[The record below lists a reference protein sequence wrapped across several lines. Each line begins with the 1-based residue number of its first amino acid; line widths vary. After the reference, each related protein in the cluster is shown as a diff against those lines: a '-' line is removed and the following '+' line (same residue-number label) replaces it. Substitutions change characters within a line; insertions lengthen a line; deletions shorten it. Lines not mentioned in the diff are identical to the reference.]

1 MPQASKKVAEL
12 DSPELES
19 KGRGTN
25 SKAHNLQN
33 NPSLELIKITLFV
46 SLYLVM
52 TEGTKKPFS
61 VREIRE
67 EFPALRQLI
76 YNKNLIYFDN
86 GATSQK
92 PQVVLD
98 AINRYYSKD
107 NANIHRGVHFMS
119 QKATN
124 EYEES
129 RKIIQKYIN
138 AKKSEEIIFTKGT
151 TDGINLVAYS
161 FGELLSAGDEIIITA
176 MEHHSNIV
184 PWQMLCQRKNLTLRV
199 VPINKKGELIMDE
212 FDKLLNSK
220 TKLVAVTQISNT
232 LGTINPVKEI
242 AQKAHAVGAKILVD
256 GAQSIQHMPIDV
268 KDMDCDFFV
277 FSGHKVFGPTGIGV
291 LYGKEDL
298 LDRMPPYQGGGD
310 MIARVTFERTTYNE
324 LPFKFEAGTPHIA
337 GGICLGEA
345 IKFLS
350 GLDIDAIQKH
360 EKELAEYAQD
370 MLDTFEG
377 MQIIG
382 EAKKKTSVVS
392 FVMED
397 IHPFD
402 IGTLLDK
409 QGIAVRTG
417 HHCTQP
423 LMDFFGIPGTV
434 RASFAFYN
442 TKQEV
447 DTFIEAVEKSI
458 NMLK

>member
-1 MPQASKKVAEL
+1 
-12 DSPELES
+12 
-19 KGRGTN
+19 
-25 SKAHNLQN
+25 
-33 NPSLELIKITLFV
+33 
-46 SLYLVM
+46 M

-61 VREIRE
+61 VREIRN
-67 EFPALRQLI
+67 EFPALRQLV
-76 YNKNLIYFDN
+76 YGKNLIYFDN

-119 QKATN
+119 QKATT
-124 EYEES
+124 EFEAA
-129 RKIIQKYIN
+129 RIVIQKYLN
-138 AKKSEEIIFTKGT
+138 AKKSEEVIFTKGT
-151 TDGINLVAYS
+151 TDGINLVANS

-199 VPINKKGELIMDE
+199 APINKKGELIIEE

-220 TKLVAVTQISNT
+220 TKLVAVTHISNT
-232 LGTINPVKEI
+232 LGTINPVKEL
-242 AQKAHAVGAKILVD
+242 AQKVHAVGAKILVD

-268 KDMDCDFFV
+268 IDMDCDFFV

-291 LYGKEDL
+291 LYGKETL

-310 MIARVTFERTTYNE
+310 MISKVTFERTTYNE

-350 GLDIDAIQKH
+350 GLDIVAIQKH
-360 EKELAEYAQD
+360 EKELADYAQD
-370 MLDTFEG
+370 MLDTFED
-377 MQIIG
+377 MTIIG

-392 FVMED
+392 FSMEGV
-397 IHPFD
+397 HPFD

-442 TKQEV
+442 TREEV
-447 DTFIEAVEKSI
+447 DTFIAAVEKSI